1 MPGAEDDGVVFS
13 SVRVALREAAA
24 AAAGAKNAS
33 VWLTGTTGREEST
46 FNPAA
51 RGGQVEIKR

>member
-1 MPGAEDDGVVFS
+1 MSGAEDDGVVFS

-33 VWLTGTTGREEST
+33 VWLTGTLGEKRAPIILQPEED
-46 FNPAA
+46 
-51 RGGQVEIKR
+51 RWR